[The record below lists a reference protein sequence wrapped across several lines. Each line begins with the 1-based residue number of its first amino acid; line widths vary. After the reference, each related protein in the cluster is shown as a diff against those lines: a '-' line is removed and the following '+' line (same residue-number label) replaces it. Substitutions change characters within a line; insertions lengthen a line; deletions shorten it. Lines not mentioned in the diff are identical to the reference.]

1 MTNHYEEAE
10 RLLHLAGDNN
20 HLDNEVTR
28 LGALTGEPPLLVR
41 DRISALL
48 IATAHVHALLI
59 GKGSEAI
66 VNWEQRSVFVGDN
79 EVNSTKPARRTI
91 TRKSKG
97 DDQPVI

>member
-10 RLLHLAGDNN
+10 RLLDLASDND

-59 GKGSEAI
+59 GKGSEA
-66 VNWEQRSVFVGDN
+66 VYGMALNDAVGD
-79 EVNSTKPARRTI
+79 VPKPTRRTI
-91 TRKSKG
+91 TRGAKVNGPAAPESAG
-97 DDQPVI
+97 

>member
-10 RLLHLAGDNN
+10 RLLHLASDNN

-59 GKGSEAI
+59 GKAREAAH
-66 VNWEQRSVFVGDN
+66 EMALTDA
-79 EVNSTKPARRTI
+79 TTRRTI
-91 TRKSKG
+91 TRGAKVNGPAAPESAG
-97 DDQPVI
+97 